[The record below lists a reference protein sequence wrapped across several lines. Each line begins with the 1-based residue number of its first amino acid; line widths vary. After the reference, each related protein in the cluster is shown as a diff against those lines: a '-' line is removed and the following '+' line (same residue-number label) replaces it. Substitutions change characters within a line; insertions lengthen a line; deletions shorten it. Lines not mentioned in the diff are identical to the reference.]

1 MINEVFGAYPRS
13 RHLTDRSVVD
23 RPKPFIEG
31 FAQSA
36 DVCDYPSN
44 AALLTT
50 DQLNP
55 DAGVLKRRFDSG
67 GDRNREG

>member
-1 MINEVFGAYPRS
+1 LSTGPSISSKASLN
-13 RHLTDRSVVD
+13 
-23 RPKPFIEG
+23 RPTFVIT
-31 FAQSA
+31 
-36 DVCDYPSN
+36 PSN